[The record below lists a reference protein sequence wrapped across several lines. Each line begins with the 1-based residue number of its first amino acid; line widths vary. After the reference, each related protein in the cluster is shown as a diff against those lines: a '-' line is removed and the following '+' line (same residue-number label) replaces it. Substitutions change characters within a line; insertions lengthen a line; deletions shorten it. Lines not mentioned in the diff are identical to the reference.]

1 MSIKSNKTE
10 IRGFISSTLI
20 ACIVLFSSSQI
31 VSAQRTMKGQYH
43 LAAEAAFAADPRVP
57 AGVEISFGAYLLDS
71 YVIGW
76 VNVTPDYVTLPTSH
90 QLEYIPIN
98 VGADYMYR
106 VAATRARSVNL
117 YVGGGVFLGWE
128 LYDPFRKVPSYID
141 TGFGSGTFIYGVAPA
156 LESEFFIARRLAL
169 TLGVRMP
176 VSISSK
182 TEILKLHLKAG
193 IRINI

>member
-57 AGVEISFGAYLLDS
+57 TGAEISFGAYLLDS

-76 VNVTPDYVTLPTSH
+76 INVTPDYVTLPTSH

>member
-1 MSIKSNKTE
+1 MSVKSNKTE
-10 IRGFISSTLI
+10 IRGSFSSILI
-20 ACIVLFSSSQI
+20 ACIVLLSSSQI

-43 LAAEAAFAADPRVP
+43 LAAEAAFAADSRVP
-57 AGVEISFGAYLLDS
+57 AGAEISFGAYLLDS

-76 VNVTPDYVTLPTSH
+76 INVTPDYVTLPTSH

-117 YVGGGVFLGWE
+117 YVGGGVYLGWE

-156 LESEFFIARRLAL
+156 LDSEFFITRRLAL
-169 TLGVRMP
+169 TLGARMP

>member
-1 MSIKSNKTE
+1 MSVKSNKTE
-10 IRGFISSTLI
+10 IRGFIRSTLI
-20 ACIVLFSSSQI
+20 ACIVLLSSSQI
-31 VSAQRTMKGQYH
+31 ISAQRTMKGQYH
-43 LAAEAAFAADPRVP
+43 LAAEAAFAADPRIP

-117 YVGGGVFLGWE
+117 YVGGGLYLGWE

-156 LESEFFIARRLAL
+156 LDSEFFITRRLAL
-169 TLGVRMP
+169 TLGARMP

>member
-43 LAAEAAFAADPRVP
+43 LAAEAAFAADPKVP

-117 YVGGGVFLGWE
+117 YVGGGVYLGWE

-156 LESEFFIARRLAL
+156 LESEFFITRRLAL
-169 TLGVRMP
+169 TLGARMP

-182 TEILKLHLKAG
+182 TDILKLHLKAG

>member
-1 MSIKSNKTE
+1 MSLKSNKTE
-10 IRGFISSTLI
+10 ILGSIRSILI
-20 ACIVLFSSSQI
+20 ASIVLFSSSQFA
-31 VSAQRTMKGQYH
+31 SAQRTMKGQYH

-57 AGVEISFGAYLLDS
+57 TGAEISFGVYLLDS

-76 VNVTPDYVTLPTSH
+76 INVTPDFVTLPTNH
-90 QLEYIPIN
+90 QLGYIPIN

-141 TGFGSGTFIYGVAPA
+141 TGFGKGNFIYGVAPA

-169 TLGVRMP
+169 TLGARMP

-182 TEILKLHLKAG
+182 TEILKLHIKAG

>member
-10 IRGFISSTLI
+10 IRGFVRSILV

-31 VSAQRTMKGQYH
+31 ISAQRTMKGQYH

-57 AGVEISFGAYLLDS
+57 SGVEISFGAYLLDS

-117 YVGGGVFLGWE
+117 YVGGGVYLGWE
-128 LYDPFRKVPSYID
+128 LYDPFRKVPPYID

-156 LESEFFIARRLAL
+156 LDSEFFITRRLAL
-169 TLGVRMP
+169 TLGARMP

>member
-1 MSIKSNKTE
+1 MSYETE
-10 IRGFISSTLI
+10 KRGCIRSVLI
-20 ACIVLFSSSQI
+20 ACIVLFASSQAAC
-31 VSAQRTMKGQYH
+31 AQRTMKGQLH
-43 LAAEAAFAADPRVP
+43 IGAQASLSADPWVP
-57 AGVEISFGAYLLDS
+57 IGGELSFGSYLLDS
-71 YVIGW
+71 HISGW
-76 VNVTPDYVTLPTSH
+76 INVTPDYISLPTGH
-90 QLEYIPIN
+90 QLGYIPIN

-128 LYDPFRKVPSYID
+128 LYDPFKRVPSYID
-141 TGFGSGTFIYGVAPA
+141 TGFGKGNFIYGVGPA
-156 LESEFFIARRLAL
+156 LESEFFITRTVAL

-193 IRINI
+193 LRVDI

>member
-43 LAAEAAFAADPRVP
+43 LAAEAAFAADPKVP

-117 YVGGGVFLGWE
+117 YVGGGVYLGWE

>member
-57 AGVEISFGAYLLDS
+57 TGAEISFGAYLLDS

-76 VNVTPDYVTLPTSH
+76 INVTPDYVTLPTSH

-117 YVGGGVFLGWE
+117 YVGGGVYLGWE

>member
-43 LAAEAAFAADPRVP
+43 LAAEAAFAADPKVP

>member
-10 IRGFISSTLI
+10 IRGFIRSILI

-31 VSAQRTMKGQYH
+31 ISAQRTMKGQYH

-76 VNVTPDYVTLPTSH
+76 INVTPDYVTLPTSH

-98 VGADYMYR
+98 FGADYMYR

-117 YVGGGVFLGWE
+117 YVGGGVYLGWE